1 VQTTASNTASFL
13 LPFTPLGKMTQYE
26 VCISHHNATSEKEL
40 QIKYDAEL
48 HCWEKRGDHFLFQ
61 LNRKALK
68 INDKEDLNNPAL
80 ELAHE
85 CGSIIYPIEFLVDAD
100 GRMTSVNNYPD
111 ILQRWA
117 AMQPRLQ
124 AYFAGAIAQAYIEDT
139 AAAIREEPLF
149 RQLIRSDWFCT
160 MYFAPLYR
168 QYIFDFPLK
177 LEISYPLLPDC
188 QPVFFEVN
196 QFRSNLDDKHII
208 TICQEGS
215 MQEQVIAAVF
225 NAGPLKTISLTDAI
239 MNVAYRVYV
248 ATNTIETIAAS
259 FKWTQ
264 DEHEQ
269 GITIHIRNKIS

>member
-1 VQTTASNTASFL
+1 
-13 LPFTPLGKMTQYE
+13 MTQYE
-26 VCISHHNATSEKEL
+26 VCISHHNAISGKKL

-48 HCWEKRGDHFLFQ
+48 HCWEKRGTYFLFQ

-68 INDKEDLNNPAL
+68 INDREDLNNPAL

-85 CGSIIYPIEFLVDAD
+85 CGSVIYPIEFLVDAD

-111 ILQRWA
+111 ILQRWT

-124 AYFAGAIAQAYIEDT
+124 TYFAGAIAQAYIEDT
-139 AAAIREEPLF
+139 AAAIKEEPLF

-177 LEISYPLLPDC
+177 LEISYPLLADY

-196 QFRSNLDDKHII
+196 QFRSNLDDEHII
-208 TICQEGS
+208 TICQEGN
-215 MQEQVIAAVF
+215 MQEQVIAAAF
-225 NAGPLKTISLTDAI
+225 NTGPSKTISPKNTI
-239 MNVAYRVYV
+239 MSATYRVH
-248 ATNTIETIAAS
+248 AETHTIEAIAAS

-264 DEHEQ
+264 DEREQ